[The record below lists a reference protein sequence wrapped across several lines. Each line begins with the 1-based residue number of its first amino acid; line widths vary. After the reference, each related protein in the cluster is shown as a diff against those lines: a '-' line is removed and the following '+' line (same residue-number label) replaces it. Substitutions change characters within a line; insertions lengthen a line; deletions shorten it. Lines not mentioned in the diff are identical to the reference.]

1 MKRRL
6 CIASV
11 AQLLLLWQLGDA
23 CAAGA
28 FDGEWSGSAAVVS
41 GRCKQ
46 AIVTMSVAGKA
57 VTGQARFEN
66 GPQNIHGTVSDDG
79 SFGATIGF
87 QHLVGKFIEN
97 SFEGTFSG
105 FNCAWKV
112 ILRRTP

>member
-6 CIASV
+6 CIESV

-23 CAAGA
+23 RAAGV
-28 FDGEWSGSAAVVS
+28 FDGEWGGSAAVVS
-41 GRCKQ
+41 GRCKP
-46 AIVTMSVAGKA
+46 AIITMSVEGKA

-66 GPQNIHGTVSDDG
+66 GPQSIHGTVSDDG

-87 QHLVGKFIEN
+87 QHLVGKCIEN
-97 SFEGTFSG
+97 SFEGTFNS

-112 ILRRTP
+112 NLRRKP

>member
-23 CAAGA
+23 CAAGI

-41 GRCKQ
+41 GRCKP
-46 AIVTMSVAGKA
+46 AIITMSVAGKS

-79 SFGATIGF
+79 SFGATLGF

-97 SFEGTFSG
+97 SFEGTFSSL
-105 FNCAWKV
+105 NCAWKV
-112 ILRRTP
+112 ILKRTK